1 MHVTCEDC
9 MANFNFNKVTIGG
22 KITRTPVLYKT
33 ISGMN
38 ATAFNVVIGK
48 SGTCTESVFVRVAA
62 WGQTAEFIVRHFR
75 EGNSICIVGS
85 LSSRFW
91 IDKHGERQQRTQIHA
106 QEVFFVDAFSM
117 QLSLEEKNAG

>member
-1 MHVTCEDC
+1 

-33 ISGMN
+33 MSGMN
-38 ATAFNVVIGK
+38 ATAFNVAIGK
-48 SGTCTESVFVRVAA
+48 SGTCSESVFVRVAA
-62 WGQTAEFIVRHFR
+62 WGRTAEFIVRHFR
-75 EGNSICIVGS
+75 EGDSICIVGS

-91 IDKHGERQQRTQIHA
+91 IDKYGQRQQRTQIHA

-117 QLSLEEKNAG
+117 QISLEEKTPNDKEIEF

>member
-91 IDKHGERQQRTQIHA
+91 IDKHGERQLSTKYLGQ
-106 QEVFFVDAFSM
+106 FFFFADFFSLHFYL
-117 QLSLEEKNAG
+117 Q